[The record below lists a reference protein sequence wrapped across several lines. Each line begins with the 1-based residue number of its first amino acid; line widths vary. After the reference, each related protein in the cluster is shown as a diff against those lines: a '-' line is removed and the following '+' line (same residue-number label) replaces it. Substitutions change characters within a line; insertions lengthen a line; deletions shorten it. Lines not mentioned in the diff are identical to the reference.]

1 MGTLRI
7 VLADDHLLFR
17 KGVAAV
23 LALRPGLQVVRE
35 AADGLEAIEA
45 ARAEAPDV
53 ILMDLAMPRCSGLE
67 ATRIIKAEMPQVKI
81 VVLTVSDADRDLFAA
96 IKAGADGY
104 LLKNIQ
110 PAQLYEMLEGIRRGE
125 APITRVLAA
134 KILKEFQ
141 EPPKGSLPGEGEN
154 ALTARE
160 TQVLELLAQGL
171 KNKEIAAALSVA
183 EDTVRAHVRR
193 ILEKLHL
200 QNRIQAAVYAVR
212 QGLAPSPHQDPRP
225 PE

>member
-125 APITRVLAA
+125 APITGVLAA

-171 KNKEIAAALSVA
+171 TNKGIAAALSVA